1 MPYLLKIKTYQVYPH
16 LIYRK
21 AIISIQNKLICFL
34 QVIMAEN
41 LEEEIVDQNLQTI
54 EKLQIWWE
62 IRQEILLAIPHPQM
76 EVLLS
81 EIDLIREDKYLVEV
95 QDIYLSS
102 TINNFLMA
110 GKIEILICQ
119 TFPKIVLTV
128 LLEAV
133 GKNKSQP
140 SKALLILQK
149 KEMMRLVK
157 IQRKYTIFWTKDSL
171 KEIVHMEEAKGI

>member
-1 MPYLLKIKTYQVYPH
+1 
-16 LIYRK
+16 
-21 AIISIQNKLICFL
+21 
-34 QVIMAEN
+34 
-41 LEEEIVDQNLQTI
+41 
-54 EKLQIWWE
+54 
-62 IRQEILLAIPHPQM
+62 
-76 EVLLS
+76 
-81 EIDLIREDKYLVEV
+81 
-95 QDIYLSS
+95 
-102 TINNFLMA
+102 MA

-157 IQRKYTIFWTKDSL
+157 I
-171 KEIVHMEEAKGI
+171 